1 MLCPFLTRVA
11 SKVCKMSVCHG
22 LHPAEQDPGKFEARP
37 SPENL
42 GTTMVYEEIKDH
54 HMLQGRFGVGFT
66 GGHSELLTFS
76 GPWHWALLWA
86 GPHVPE
92 IPWAF
97 LLSVL
102 QLAFI
107 SPSIWAFLV
116 RGILILV
123 LQEALSSMD
132 HSANLSSF
140 ATHLTL
146 CTEPGSFYD
155 SISLLHIGWRLLGQ
169 DWKISQL
176 PKEQKLQFF
185 SMQMLCNSVLLLR
198 VVSVSE
204 FKR

>member
-1 MLCPFLTRVA
+1 MRPPHLCWLWFSWTHI
-11 SKVCKMSVCHG
+11 CHQWLFSNTSQQPMACDSSETKGAAPGSSIPWSHLGSGWEPQG
-22 LHPAEQDPGKFEARP
+22 LRSGPG
-37 SPENL
+37 
-42 GTTMVYEEIKDH
+42 
-54 HMLQGRFGVGFT
+54 LQWRFGAGFT
-66 GGHSELLTFS
+66 GGHSELLMFS

-107 SPSIWAFLV
+107 SPSIWVFPV
-116 RGILILV
+116 GGILILV

-155 SISLLHIGWRLLGQ
+155 SISLPHIGWRLLGQ
-169 DWKISQL
+169 DWKISQR

-185 SMQMLCNSVLLLR
+185 SM
-198 VVSVSE
+198 
-204 FKR
+204 